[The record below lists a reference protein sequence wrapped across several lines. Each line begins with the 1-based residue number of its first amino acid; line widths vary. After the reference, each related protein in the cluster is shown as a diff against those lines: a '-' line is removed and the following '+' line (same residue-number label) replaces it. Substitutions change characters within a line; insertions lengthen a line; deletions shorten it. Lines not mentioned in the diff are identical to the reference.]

1 MLRSFIKHLESKGL
15 ASNSVRRM
23 YAPVRALLG
32 TAFDDG
38 LLANP
43 AAGVRVIVKDK
54 RQRVPK
60 WLTLDETKALLAA
73 IPTEHAD
80 LAYFLAATGC
90 RISEALSAR
99 WQDIE
104 GRVWSVNK
112 SKTEAGLREIALSA
126 ETLRRL
132 TIRRSQSLYQAPSDP
147 IFHTVTGTHI
157 DPRNWRRRVFN
168 PAARTA
174 RIPWATLHKLR
185 HGLASLMANQGY
197 SAVQIAAYLRHADG
211 GVTAMRTYI
220 HVDRREAYREEAAS
234 PVGELGP
241 ASQISDG

>member
-1 MLRSFIKHLESKGL
+1 M
-15 ASNSVRRM
+15 
-23 YAPVRALLG
+23 
-32 TAFDDG
+32 
-38 LLANP
+38 
-43 AAGVRVIVKDK
+43 IVKDK

-104 GRVWSVNK
+104 GRVWSVNE

-157 DPRNWRRRVFN
+157 DPRNWRRRDFN

-174 RIPWATLHKLR
+174 RIPWATPHKLR

-197 SAVQIAAYLRHADG
+197 SAVQSRHTFGMLTAASRRCAPTSMLTG
-211 GVTAMRTYI
+211 GKPSGR
-220 HVDRREAYREEAAS
+220 EAAS

-241 ASQISDG
+241 AFRYLTARDSARSPSVPAGSGKSAGRPPNRLGSCLTPTTHR